1 MRTPN
6 LEETVLFIVSFFFNV
21 VKYSYK
27 CDQRL
32 TICHMR
38 VIIYTCMIG
47 PHGNYGLQG
56 ESRRT
61 GMILMCSGTISVE
74 LIHWSC

>member
-6 LEETVLFIVSFFFNV
+6 PEETVLFIVSFFCNV

-27 CDQRL
+27 CDQTL

-38 VIIYTCMIG
+38 VIICTCMIG
-47 PHGNYGLQG
+47 PHGNYSLQG
-56 ESRRT
+56 GSGRI
-61 GMILMCSGTISVE
+61 GMILMCSGIISVE
-74 LIHWSC
+74 LSHWSC